1 MDRFQQQSDFRFWV
15 IADSVAQPG
24 IWVFESLTVLSN
36 LQLQRDVGTH
46 LLELLQTK
54 THENKT
60 KMYILIFEPSFHT
73 MLFEFIRDLQYQ
85 FTL

>member
-1 MDRFQQQSDFRFWV
+1 MDRLQQQSDFRFQV
-15 IADSVAQPG
+15 IAVAQPG

-36 LQLQRDVGTH
+36 LQVQQDVGTH
-46 LLELLQTK
+46 LLELFKTK
-54 THENKT
+54 THKNKI

-73 MLFEFIRDLQYQ
+73 ILFEFIRDLQYQ